1 MEMRPV
7 GILALAGIGLALA
20 LLIPPA
26 QRYILFAMAIVP
38 LALLAV
44 GQLILPRSKRSISV
58 WFNPIVIELDNE
70 LVVVPD
76 PGMPLG
82 RLSGRDLVYSAFRQW
97 HDFEIV
103 THRFWLLAAI
113 GLLSLGSIW
122 VSNQNELQFFPG
134 MGFYYFTAFGWTLM
148 VAISKRWL
156 WERRMLRLEGI
167 SMAPFSVKAT
177 GLYQQIR
184 YHFVDPNNQY
194 RGGWFES
201 MVCSRTDDMT
211 IVFYDTENPDRN
223 FPASGLMF
231 HKLVW
236 KQRPSPVT
244 VSKMPE
250 EI

>member
-7 GILALAGIGLALA
+7 GILVVASICLALA

-26 QRYILFAMAIVP
+26 QKYILFSMACVP
-38 LALLAV
+38 LSLMIT
-44 GQLILPRSKRSISV
+44 GQFVLPRSKRSINV
-58 WFNPIVIELDNE
+58 WFNPIMIELEDE
-70 LVVVPD
+70 IVPLD
-76 PGMPLG
+76 PGTPLG
-82 RLSGRDLVYSAFRQW
+82 RLSGKALVYSAFRQW

-113 GLLSLGSIW
+113 GLLSFGSIW
-122 VSNQNELQFFPG
+122 VSSQNTLNFFPG
-134 MGFYYFTAFGWTLM
+134 ASFFYFTAFGWTLM

-167 SMAPFSVKAT
+167 SMAPFSVKTT

-184 YHFVDPNNQY
+184 YHFVDPNNHY

-211 IVFYDTENPDRN
+211 IIFYDQDNPDRN

-231 HKLVW
+231 HKLAW
-236 KQRPSPVT
+236 KQRPSPET
-244 VSKMPE
+244 ISKMPE

>member
-7 GILALAGIGLALA
+7 GILVFAGIGLTLA

-26 QRYILFAMAIVP
+26 QKYILFAMACVP
-38 LALLAV
+38 LALMVA
-44 GQLILPRSKRSISV
+44 GQLILPRSKRSISI

-70 LVVVPD
+70 IRVPID
-76 PGMPLG
+76 PGTPLG
-82 RLSGRDLVYSAFRQW
+82 RLSGRDLVYSSFRQW
-97 HDFEIV
+97 HEFEIV
-103 THRFWLLAAI
+103 AYRFWLLAVI
-113 GLLSLGSIW
+113 GLLSFGSIW
-122 VSNQNELQFFPG
+122 VSRQNTLNFFPG
-134 MGFYYFTAFGWTLM
+134 ASFFYFTAFGWTLM

-177 GLYQQIR
+177 GLYRQIC

-201 MVCSRTDDMT
+201 MVCSQADDMT
-211 IVFYDTENPDRN
+211 IIFYDQDNPDRN

-231 HKLVW
+231 HKLAW
-236 KQRPSPVT
+236 KQRPSPET